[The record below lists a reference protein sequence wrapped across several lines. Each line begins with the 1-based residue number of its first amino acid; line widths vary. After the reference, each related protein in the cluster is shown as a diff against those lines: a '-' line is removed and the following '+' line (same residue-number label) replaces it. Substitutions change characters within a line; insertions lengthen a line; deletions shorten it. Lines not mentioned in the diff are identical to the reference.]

1 MSKPPRVP
9 AYFTTEEWQIIAD
22 CVLDS
27 ASGPTVAHAL
37 ASKKLKPIY
46 DRLVTASQRQAIAR
60 TKNKTLSGAAAASVA
75 KKHARL
81 VADPVSTKVEGP
93 MQMLSATLRT
103 YGGGGGMVGA
113 GGVGGI
119 GGGGGSPRSW
129 HDQVIGILKNDR
141 SVAGQR
147 EAIAKCRELTG
158 LSFQPAR
165 ETIEGILEEM
175 GE

>member
-1 MSKPPRVP
+1 
-9 AYFTTEEWQIIAD
+9 
-22 CVLDS
+22 
-27 ASGPTVAHAL
+27 
-37 ASKKLKPIY
+37 
-46 DRLVTASQRQAIAR
+46 
-60 TKNKTLSGAAAASVA
+60 
-75 KKHARL
+75 
-81 VADPVSTKVEGP
+81 